1 VKQIVASCDYLR
13 VDFVRGFQMS
23 IMQHSQMRLRLVPTT
38 LGMPMDT
45 VPFFL
50 RQLADSIEETASR
63 CTDPAIVSELQYI
76 CGQLRARAEAL
87 DEQ

>member
-1 VKQIVASCDYLR
+1 
-13 VDFVRGFQMS
+13 MS
-23 IMQHSQMRLRLVPTT
+23 VMQLCPVQLRLVPKTT

-50 RQLADSIEETASR
+50 RQQADSIEDTASR

-76 CGQLRARAEAL
+76 CQELRSRAQVL